1 MDNESAESAPI
12 ASIQHRII
20 VINWIESESERTRV
34 SLAKVLVAV
43 QERHS
48 PEESGSEELHKT
60 MQDART
66 YAHTM

>member
-1 MDNESAESAPI
+1 MVGWGI
-12 ASIQHRII
+12 AAAAAAAAAGGEERRG
-20 VINWIESESERTRV
+20 IESESERTRV